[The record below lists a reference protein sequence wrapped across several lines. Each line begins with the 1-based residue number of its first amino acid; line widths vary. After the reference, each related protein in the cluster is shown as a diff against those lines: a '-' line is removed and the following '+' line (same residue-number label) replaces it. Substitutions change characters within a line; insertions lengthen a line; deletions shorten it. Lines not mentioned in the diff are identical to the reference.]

1 MRVIARK
8 TACLLA
14 CALWAA
20 ALPAFADAHTE
31 VMDLFGSMTSA
42 LADDNVPGFMSG
54 FDKNMPQYDT
64 LRTYMDAL
72 VAEAEVTSAMEPLK
86 DEGDDQKRSVDLDWT
101 MQIRSRVAAG
111 PMVER
116 HQTVHAELAKQKKHW
131 RIVSISPLDFF
142 APAKFTESK

>member
-8 TACLLA
+8 AAVLFALA
-14 CALWAA
+14 SCVALFG
-20 ALPAFADAHTE
+20 FADAHTE
-31 VMDLFGSMTSA
+31 VMDLFGSMTAA

-54 FDKNMPQYDT
+54 FDKNMPQYET
-64 LRTYMDAL
+64 LHAYLDAL
-72 VAEAEVTSAMEPLK
+72 VGAAEVTSAMEPLK

-116 HQTVHAELAKQKKHW
+116 HQTVHAELVKQKKHW
-131 RIVSISPLDFF
+131 RVASISPLEFF

>member
-8 TACLLA
+8 AAFLVVFA
-14 CALWAA
+14 SCAAVL
-20 ALPAFADAHTE
+20 AFADAHTE
-31 VMDLFGSMTSA
+31 VMDLFGSMTAA
-42 LADDNVPGFMSG
+42 LADDNVPGFMNG

-64 LRTYMDAL
+64 LHGYMDAL
-72 VAEAEVTSAMEPLK
+72 VSEAEVASAMEPLK
-86 DEGDDQKRSVDLDWT
+86 DEGNDEKRSVDLDWT

-116 HQTVHAELAKQKKHW
+116 HETVHAELVKQKKHW